1 MKIGV
6 DVSVLVGNITGIGR
20 YTQEVLKR
28 LIESEHE
35 WFLYSHSHI
44 NFEYKER
51 ANVNFHIVKNLRWLP
66 GIISAQ
72 TTIPLQANRDMVDL
86 FWSPTHRLPNLL
98 AKRVARVL
106 TIHDLVWK
114 RAAETMQPLN
124 RWLDATLM
132 PQGIRIADR
141 IIAVSEHTALDIQR
155 EFPSARHK
163 IRTIPLGISS
173 LTTVALRE
181 SLASLGLTGKYFLF
195 VGTLEPRK
203 NLERLIAAF
212 SALPESLR
220 DTVSLAIAGGDGWG
234 GVNVAS
240 IAERFGVQRNV
251 RVLGYVSEEQLST
264 LYSHAL
270 FLAMPSLYEGFGL
283 PLLEAMARG
292 VPVLTSNCS
301 SMPEVAGDAGVLVD
315 PYDVASIMRGLVE
328 MLENSAR
335 RSEFSKLAVLNAT
348 RFSWDKTAKE
358 TLEVFEEA
366 LEVRKKMALF

>member
-51 ANVNFHIVKNLRWLP
+51 ANVNFHIVKNLRWFP

>member
-1 MKIGV
+1 M
-6 DVSVLVGNITGIGR
+6 
-20 YTQEVLKR
+20 
-28 LIESEHE
+28 
-35 WFLYSHSHI
+35 
-44 NFEYKER
+44 
-51 ANVNFHIVKNLRWLP
+51 
-66 GIISAQ
+66 
-72 TTIPLQANRDMVDL
+72 
-86 FWSPTHRLPNLL
+86 
-98 AKRVARVL
+98 
-106 TIHDLVWK
+106 
-114 RAAETMQPLN
+114 
-124 RWLDATLM
+124 
-132 PQGIRIADR
+132 
-141 IIAVSEHTALDIQR
+141 
-155 EFPSARHK
+155 
-163 IRTIPLGISS
+163 
-173 LTTVALRE
+173 
-181 SLASLGLTGKYFLF
+181 
-195 VGTLEPRK
+195 
-203 NLERLIAAF
+203 
-212 SALPESLR
+212 
-220 DTVSLAIAGGDGWG
+220 G